1 MEIRWEP
8 PEIFGIFLA

>member
-1 MEIRWEP
+1 MEICEEP